1 MVFSETDLVWQ
12 DFTSFAIN
20 TENFNVFKLDIEKHF
35 REIQNIFVNVL
46 SEFEILKASKYNKEI
61 DRKRYIVSKYF
72 LRILLSKFLSTEPDE
87 LKFGQ
92 TANKK
97 PSINGIEFN
106 VTHSHDYV
114 VIAVSQASV
123 GIDLE
128 FINPSFDFNPLLANC
143 FHPEE
148 ISYMDER
155 GNTVSDFYTLWTRKE
170 SLLKATGEGLI
181 DELDQLNCTNYSIER
196 LNKTYTLNSYVF
208 ENNYILSIANS
219 VGSDPALFWNY

>member
-46 SEFEILKASKYNKEI
+46 SEFEILKASKFNKEI

-106 VTHSHDYV
+106 VTHSRDYV
-114 VIAVSQASV
+114 IIAVSQASV

-128 FINPSFDFNPLLANC
+128 FINPSFDFKPLLANC

-155 GNTVSDFYTLWTRKE
+155 GNTIRDFYTLWTRKE

-219 VGSDPALFWNY
+219 VDLSPALFWNY